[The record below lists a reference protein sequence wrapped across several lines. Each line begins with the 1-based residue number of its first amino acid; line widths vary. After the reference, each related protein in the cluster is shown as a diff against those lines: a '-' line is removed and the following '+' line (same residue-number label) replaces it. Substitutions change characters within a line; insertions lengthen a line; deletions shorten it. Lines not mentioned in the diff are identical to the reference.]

1 PPAREPPGEVVQ
13 ADPDPDRHAETQGL
27 AIRRQTDLGDR
38 HRTRPEAR
46 PARSMGGEPEEVWE
60 AEEPDAETRD
70 VDETDGDQLA
80 PGPVDNRFLDRFG
93 RVREHVEQE

>member
-1 PPAREPPGEVVQ
+1 RTLSRSPPGEVAQ
-13 ADPDPDRHAETQGL
+13 ADPDRDRHAEAEAL

-46 PARSMGGEPEEVWE
+46 PPRSMEREPEEVRE

-80 PGPVDNRFLDRFG
+80 PGPVDHRFLHRSG
-93 RVREHVEQE
+93 AVRERVE